1 MDSSSGQSIGNQKK
15 EIGTSCIPHPVDGN
29 PKGILLKKQHLY
41 YGKKNRKKESG
52 I

>member
-15 EIGTSCIPHPVDGN
+15 EIGILHPHPVDGN

-41 YGKKNRKKESG
+41 YGKKEQKKESG